1 MMEQSA
7 IFKTWQRI
15 SNSVLVLMYEK
26 SQKVPN
32 QYYVWFSNCSDLHYP
47 TFKTNTGVQKAIQA
61 RKCTDTT
68 TKAQTMLNNWLN
80 VKKVDTKHITLLVW
94 YWATITQAVS
104 TGKWQ
109 ALAFWC
115 PTCMQTN
122 TSLKN
127 NLVEDKRAVTYR
139 HGGCDCQTSS
149 RHSAWNGDKRIA
161 FKSPQTPSNSQDKAL
176 PNIFYFWPQYLVRGQ
191 HALLG
196 SQLSIQH
203 APPIVGF
210 VEHIN
215 LLECVR
221 ECGQSVGISS
231 TLEHPP
237 MSCRTS
243 FQAMPFIIDWRTSS
257 FSFCAHWEAETGG
270 SEWGQ
275 LDYTM
280 SPYFKTNPHPNLNLL
295 YIHKCTTHSPDRK
308 HFFWKGV
315 SLVAQIGFKCM
326 YSWG

>member
-1 MMEQSA
+1 MCD
-7 IFKTWQRI
+7 
-15 SNSVLVLMYEK
+15 SVTALIYIIPLSKRTLV
-26 SQKVPN
+26 
-32 QYYVWFSNCSDLHYP
+32 F
-47 TFKTNTGVQKAIQA
+47 
-61 RKCTDTT
+61 RKLSKRENAQIHT

-115 PTCMQTN
+115 PTCTQTN

-139 HGGCDCQTSS
+139 HGGCDCQTSL

-161 FKSPQTPSNSQDKAL
+161 FKSPQTASNSQDKAL
-176 PNIFYFWPQYLVRGQ
+176 PNKFYFWPQYLVRGQ

-196 SQLSIQH
+196 SQVSIQH

-210 VEHIN
+210 VEHIY

-275 LDYTM
+275 QDYTM
-280 SPYFKTNPHPNLNLL
+280 SPYFKTNQPTNQPPPKSQSFIYTQMHHAQPRQ
-295 YIHKCTTHSPDRK
+295 KA
-308 HFFWKGV
+308 FFFERV
-315 SLVAQIGFKCM
+315 SHL
-326 YSWG
+326 